1 VEAFT
6 MQQRPRP
13 ERSQTRDMRIQ
24 DAFLNHC
31 RRDKVDVTI
40 QLFDQRVMKGQIVGF
55 DSQSIVVLENGTQH
69 LIFKNAVIAINPQ
82 ASFNYIFNDASRSQ
96 PLKSYTEYA
105 ADFS

>member
-1 VEAFT
+1 

-55 DSQSIVVLENGTQH
+55 DSQSIVVLENGIKVEEGMH
-69 LIFKNAVIAINPQ
+69 KDLLSKNGVYANI
-82 ASFNYIFNDASRSQ
+82 YRSQ
-96 PLKSYTEYA
+96 IKPGAEN
-105 ADFS
+105 

>member
-1 VEAFT
+1 

-31 RRDKVDVTI
+31 LRDKVDVTI

-55 DSQSIVVLENGTQH
+55 DSQ
-69 LIFKNAVIAINPQ
+69 
-82 ASFNYIFNDASRSQ
+82 
-96 PLKSYTEYA
+96 
-105 ADFS
+105 

>member
-1 VEAFT
+1 
-6 MQQRPRP
+6 MQQSPRP

-40 QLFDQRVMKGQIVGF
+40 QLFDQRVMMGQIVGF